1 MGSTVRL
8 DGTAYVKDYQ
18 GGYRSEFKNM
28 FVWQNKINGIEPF
41 DDLISKIIAGRTRI
55 QKLDERNNFRRTQQ
69 LDERDGK
76 VERGGVSLEEY
87 IKICE
92 YFLRAGA

>member
-1 MGSTVRL
+1 
-8 DGTAYVKDYQ
+8 
-18 GGYRSEFKNM
+18 M

-41 DDLISKIIAGRTRI
+41 DDLISKIIAGWTRI
-55 QKLDERNNFRRTQQ
+55 QKLDERDNFRRTQQ

-92 YFLRAGA
+92 YFLRAGAWEAEILHPQMLWRISIT